1 MIYHRGIHS
10 RLLSQLLCNVLR
22 VQSLHLLVISF
33 NFVLNLEFPNV
44 NRVLVP
50 NVLVTFDMVNL
61 SPDILLTVFIHLV
74 KLEISVMSRAY

>member
-1 MIYHRGIHS
+1 M
-10 RLLSQLLCNVLR
+10 CNVLR